1 MGVLLKAF
9 TALLLP
15 NLCTSFLVGNKLKRN
30 FAVEDSLSYSSQIY
44 SSSSTSESEDQS
56 PSNGIYTSGIH
67 HTAIRTKDIESSIKF
82 YSLLSFEV
90 EDKYLIGGQVKA
102 AWLQN
107 KSTKLELIE
116 VPEHVLGAPK
126 ELVRAADQMAKMNL
140 LGLNH
145 ICLDVTESIRARQ
158 GMKLSRGSG
167 GLNQWFVENENED
180 EDKNNNSE
188 SCAGSRQVDDYER
201 NAEYGLQDWLLDLED
216 ESKRNFGKT
225 LRIALEP
232 TSRTIGMNVYDIAY
246 LYDPDGALVEVLNYV
261 TSVKEGSIRTSWE
274 VMMDDDFISMLKQKS
289 S

>member
-1 MGVLLKAF
+1 MMGVLLKAF
-9 TALLLP
+9 VALLLP
-15 NLCTSFLVGNKLKRN
+15 NLCTSFLAGNILKRN
-30 FAVEDSLSYSSQIY
+30 LVVENSLSSSSLIY
-44 SSSSTSESEDQS
+44 SSSPMSESEDQS

-116 VPEHVLGAPK
+116 VPEHVLGAAK
-126 ELVRAADQMAKMNL
+126 ELVRAADQMAKINL

-167 GLNQWFVENENED
+167 GKLI
-180 EDKNNNSE
+180 S
-188 SCAGSRQVDDYER
+188 
-201 NAEYGLQDWLLDLED
+201 LL
-216 ESKRNFGKT
+216 
-225 LRIALEP
+225 
-232 TSRTIGMNVYDIAY
+232 
-246 LYDPDGALVEVLNYV
+246 
-261 TSVKEGSIRTSWE
+261 
-274 VMMDDDFISMLKQKS
+274 
-289 S
+289 